1 VRLTVGTFNI
11 RNLNDRYDERRPLL
25 AAAFAAFAPDVAALQ
40 EVSFDDQRQ
49 DDMLAAAVPLHTY
62 RGFIA
67 RSPRHPAFG
76 NAILV
81 RTGDAMGKQELRLE
95 PGRVAHRVL
104 LLLEGQVTVWVVN
117 THLHHRRQEPAV
129 RAAQAQ
135 ALARWMEDAPAAD
148 ATVIAGD
155 FNAPPEEPACEVMR
169 ASGYRSAFAEANGT
183 EPAFTWPSG
192 IQSPTMDTDGDP
204 ACVDY
209 LWIRGRVAAVRAWL
223 ACNEPSATD
232 ATLFPSDHFA
242 VAAELEIG

>member
-1 VRLTVGTFNI
+1 
-11 RNLNDRYDERRPLL
+11 
-25 AAAFAAFAPDVAALQ
+25 
-40 EVSFDDQRQ
+40 
-49 DDMLAAAVPLHTY
+49 M
-62 RGFIA
+62 
-67 RSPRHPAFG
+67 
-76 NAILV
+76 
-81 RTGDAMGKQELRLE
+81 
-95 PGRVAHRVL
+95 
-104 LLLEGQVTVWVVN
+104 
-117 THLHHRRQEPAV
+117 

-155 FNAPPEEPACEVMR
+155 FNAPPEEPACQVMR
-169 ASGYRSAFAEANGT
+169 TSGYRSAFAEANGT

>member
-1 VRLTVGTFNI
+1 MRLTVGTFNI

-49 DDMLAAAVPLHTY
+49 DDMLAAVPLHTY

-81 RTGDAMGKQELRLE
+81 RTGDTMGQQELRLE

-155 FNAPPEEPACEVMR
+155 FNAPPEEPACQVMR
-169 ASGYRSAFAEANGT
+169 TSGYRSAFAEANGT

>member
-1 VRLTVGTFNI
+1 MRLTVGTFNI

-81 RTGDAMGKQELRLE
+81 RTGDAMGQQELRLE
-95 PGRVAHRVL
+95 PGRAAHRVL

-117 THLHHRRQEPAV
+117 THLHHRREEPAV

-155 FNAPPEEPACEVMR
+155 FNAPPEEPACQVMR
-169 ASGYRSAFAEANGT
+169 TSGYRSAFAEANGT

-192 IQSPTMDTDGDP
+192 ESPTMDTDGDP

>member
-1 VRLTVGTFNI
+1 MRLTVGTFNI

-81 RTGDAMGKQELRLE
+81 RTGDAMGQQELRLE
-95 PGRVAHRVL
+95 PGRAAHRVL
-104 LLLEGQVTVWVVN
+104 LLLEGQITVWVVN
-117 THLHHRRQEPAV
+117 THLHHRREEPAV

-155 FNAPPEEPACEVMR
+155 FNAPPEEPACQVMR
-169 ASGYRSAFAEANGT
+169 TSGYRSAFAEANGT

-192 IQSPTMDTDGDP
+192 ESPTMDTDGDP